1 MDKIFNESD
10 ILRLI
15 LLQNII
21 EENKKFLQKVL

>member
-1 MDKIFNESD
+1 MDKIFVESD

-15 LLQNII
+15 LPQNII

>member
-1 MDKIFNESD
+1 MDKIFDESD